1 MVPLYRNRRAAA
13 IENADLRVTVV
24 EGGGHIAE
32 IFDKTSGVNP
42 LWTPV
47 WPSLEPSDFGPAH
60 HGAYGSGADG
70 ALLAGILGHNLCL
83 DIFGGPSAD
92 EAAAGLTA
100 HGEASVEKYDLQT
113 PSATELI
120 ARVTLPRAALRV
132 ERRLTL
138 VDRALRIRESVEN
151 LSGCDRPVGWTQHV
165 TLSPPFLAKGTTR
178 FRASATRSKV
188 FETIFGSAD
197 YLKLGAEFDWPMAP
211 RAAGG
216 DVDLRVF
223 TDAPVSNAYTT
234 HLMDQSRDEAFF
246 VAFSPEYQLAFGY
259 VWSSR
264 DFPWMGIWEEN
275 LSRPHAPWAGKS
287 ITRGMEFGVSPM
299 PESRRQMIDRGTL
312 FGVPT
317 YRWIPAKRTI
327 DVEYWAVAQTAQ
339 AVPETLNRQSGNG

>member
-1 MVPLYRNRRAAA
+1 MSHLYRNRRAVS
-13 IENADLRVTVV
+13 IENPALRVTVV
-24 EGGGHIAE
+24 TGGGHIAE
-32 IFDKTSGVNP
+32 IFDKQSGVNP

-47 WPSLEPSDFGPAH
+47 WPSLEPADFGPAH
-60 HGAYGSGADG
+60 HTAYGSGSDG
-70 ALLAGILGHNLCL
+70 SLLAGILGHNLCL
-83 DIFGGPSAD
+83 DIFGGPSPD

-100 HGEASVEKYDLQT
+100 HGEASVEKYDLET

-120 ARVTLPRAALRV
+120 ARVTLPMAQLRV
-132 ERRLTL
+132 ERQLTL
-138 VDRALRIRESVEN
+138 VDRALRIRERVEN

-165 TLSPPFLAKGTTR
+165 TLSPPFLVKGKTQ

-197 YLKLGAEFDWPMAP
+197 YLELGAEFDWPMAP

-216 DVDLRVF
+216 ETDLRVF

-234 HLMDQSRDEAFF
+234 HLMDQTKADAFF
-246 VAFSPEYQLAFGY
+246 VAWSPEYRLAFGY
-259 VWSSR
+259 VWSSS

-275 LSRPHAPWAGKS
+275 LSRSHAPWAGSS

-299 PESRRQMIDRGTL
+299 PESRRQMIDRGKL

-317 YRWIPAKRTI
+317 YRWIPAKGKV
-327 DVEYWAVAQTAQ
+327 DVEYWAVAQTSA
-339 AVPETLNRQSGNG
+339 AVPEELARPLP